1 MTKPTSIIHDAA
13 AFVFVLAIGLV
24 AATPLRS
31 EIVYTSECLKV
42 TGDTATSDYGIQINN
57 MNGIS
62 LYNERT
68 LQPSTGVKPQ
78 SGFIGD
84 PDVPPISRFCQMSIS
99 LKDAYP
105 AIFGS
110 TNRINF
116 YNPSTKTYNYIYVAG
131 VYNQSDRRA
140 KQDVTDLT
148 DGIASLMRLRPVTYH
163 WVPSPDEVTVTEES
177 TAYGSGSNELQYG
190 FIAQEIEE
198 ILPDIVTTDADGNK
212 AVNYISLIPVLV
224 KSIQELQGQVAAQSS
239 VIDNLNARLTM
250 RTDATVDR
258 DIITTCAP
266 NPTSGEVTIGYT
278 LMSGT
283 TDARI
288 LITNLIGTTVCE
300 AECSLS
306 GTSVCLNLS
315 GTLPGVYLATLV
327 CNGDVRDSRQIVVSR

>member
-62 LYNERT
+62 LYNERA

-116 YNPSTKTYNYIYVAG
+116 YNPSAKTYNYIYVAG

-148 DGIASLMRLRPVTYH
+148 DGIASLMRLRPVRIIGSRRPMKSRLQRNPRRTARGQT
-163 WVPSPDEVTVTEES
+163 SCS
-177 TAYGSGSNELQYG
+177 TAS
-190 FIAQEIEE
+190 
-198 ILPDIVTTDADGNK
+198 
-212 AVNYISLIPVLV
+212 
-224 KSIQELQGQVAAQSS
+224 
-239 VIDNLNARLTM
+239 
-250 RTDATVDR
+250 
-258 DIITTCAP
+258 
-266 NPTSGEVTIGYT
+266 
-278 LMSGT
+278 
-283 TDARI
+283 
-288 LITNLIGTTVCE
+288 
-300 AECSLS
+300 
-306 GTSVCLNLS
+306 
-315 GTLPGVYLATLV
+315 
-327 CNGDVRDSRQIVVSR
+327 